1 MAERDEALRIVE
13 GWAWLDDVRDGKEI
27 TMWSSEEIEP
37 QTRDEP
43 AVLVIGATA
52 DEIRAAL
59 KAHRGDTGGT
69 DGQG

>member
-13 GWAWLDDVRDGKEI
+13 GHTYRAWHGGYFFGEGVATGR
-27 TMWSSEEIEP
+27 SA
-37 QTRDEP
+37 

-52 DEIRAAL
+52 DYVRAAL

>member
-1 MAERDEALRIVE
+1 MADRDEALRIVE
-13 GWAWLDDVRDGKEI
+13 GHVYQRWEDD
-27 TMWSSEEIEP
+27 
-37 QTRDEP
+37 DEMGWGGPNPPLYPEDVP